1 MSIPLTENKM
11 GVMPVNKLLIT
22 MSLPMVASMLVQ
34 ALYNIVDTVFVSWY
48 HGAALTALTLAFPA
62 QNLLIA
68 VAVGTA
74 VGVNSLVSRYL
85 GAKQTD
91 TANRVAKNGLFVA
104 ACSSVVFL
112 LIGLFCSRAF
122 FSWQSDDETVILFG
136 TQYLTICFGAS
147 FGVMLEIMLER
158 LLFSTGK
165 TFYTMWTQGIGAVV
179 NLILDP
185 IFIFAFGWGIVGAAV
200 ATVLGQIVAM
210 LLALW
215 FNVRKNRELSISF
228 RGFRP
233 HGATIRA
240 IYRIGVPSILLQAI
254 SSVMRFAI
262 NLILKGFSEAAI
274 NVFGVYF
281 KLQSFIFMPVFG
293 LNNGMVPIV
302 AYNYGAR
309 NRERINK
316 AIFTAMAY
324 AIGMMLIGTLLFS
337 LMPETL
343 LSFFNADA
351 EMLRLGRVALPIISF
366 SFPIAGFCIISLSAF
381 QALGKSFLSLIISA
395 ARQLLILIPAA
406 YLLSL
411 LGNVNYI
418 WWAFPCAEVFALIGS
433 AIFLW
438 IVSRKVIA
446 PLSEP
451 VSTSQS
457 TL

>member
-1 MSIPLTENKM
+1 
-11 GVMPVNKLLIT
+11 
-22 MSLPMVASMLVQ
+22 
-34 ALYNIVDTVFVSWY
+34 
-48 HGAALTALTLAFPA
+48 PA

-85 GAKQTD
+85 GAKNTE
-91 TANRVAKNGLFVA
+91 TANRVARNGLFVA
-104 ACSSVVFL
+104 AVSGVVFL
-112 LIGLFCSRAF
+112 LLGLFCSRAF
-122 FSWQSDDETVILFG
+122 FSWQSDDETVITFG
-136 TQYLTICFGAS
+136 QQYLTICLVGS

-165 TFYTMWTQGIGAVV
+165 TFYTMWTQGLGAVV

-185 IFIFAFGWGIVGAAV
+185 IFIFVFGWGIIGAAV
-200 ATVLGQIVAM
+200 ATVAGQIVAM

-215 FNVRKNRELSISF
+215 FNVRKNRELSLSF

-233 HGATIRA
+233 HGQTIRA
-240 IYRIGVPSILLQAI
+240 IYQIGVPSILLQAI
-254 SSVMRFAI
+254 SSVMTFAI

-309 NRERINK
+309 DRDRIQK
-316 AIFTAMAY
+316 AIGLAMAY
-324 AIGMMLIGTLLFS
+324 AIGMMAIGTLLFS
-337 LMPETL
+337 LFPDTL
-343 LSFFNADA
+343 LSFFNADS
-351 EMLRLGRVALPIISF
+351 EMIRLGRVALPVISF
-366 SFPIAGFCIISLSAF
+366 SFPLAGFCIICSSSF
-381 QALGKSFLSLIISA
+381 QALGKSMFSLIISA
-395 ARQLLILIPAA
+395 TRQLLVLVPAA

-411 LGNVNYI
+411 LGNVDFI
-418 WWAFPCAEVFALIGS
+418 WWAFPGAEIFSLTCSAL
-433 AIFLW
+433 FLW
-438 IVSRKVIA
+438 YTHRKVLA

-451 VSTSQS
+451 APA
-457 TL
+457 TLSDL